1 MQSDLQVSDIDYDFI
16 NDIDACIKILQMERK
31 SGKIRG
37 GRIRNALI
45 ELEIPENLVI
55 VGDLHGDLKSLL
67 LILRE
72 IKYEN
77 FLANANNKLIF
88 LGDYVDKG
96 TNSIE
101 ILQNILYLKCRYPD
115 SVVLMRGNHEAPIE
129 FPFHDHDLPSNSSE
143 QFGKEKGEMIYKKI
157 LSLFQLFTVVT
168 IVKNNLILVH
178 GGLPTMINKDIRKL
192 ILDKGGN
199 GKQKSVL
206 EELLWNDPRLIQN
219 GTNWEVSR
227 RLYGKHFGPEITRN
241 WLEMTGTKAVVRSH
255 EPCRGFRVDHEGM
268 IMTLFSCKASYQK
281 FEAAYLHLSCQEF
294 LSISNAYDLT
304 PYVKLLDT

>member
-1 MQSDLQVSDIDYDFI
+1 MQSDLQVHGIDYDFI
-16 NDIDACIKILQMERK
+16 NDIDICIKILQMERK
-31 SGKIRG
+31 SVKIRG
-37 GRIRNALI
+37 GRVRNALI

-77 FLANANNKLIF
+77 FLANANNKLVF
-88 LGDYVDKG
+88 LGDYADKG
-96 TNSIE
+96 NHSIE
-101 ILQNILYLKCRYPD
+101 VLHNIIQLKCRYPD
-115 SVVLMRGNHEAPIE
+115 SIILMRGNHEAPIE
-129 FPFHDHDLPSNSSE
+129 FPFPDHDLPLDSSE
-143 QFGKEKGEMIYKKI
+143 HFGKEKGEMVYKKL

-168 IVKNNLILVH
+168 IVKENLLLVH
-178 GGLPTMINKDIRKL
+178 GGLPTMASKDTRKL
-192 ILDKGGN
+192 ILDKDGN

-227 RLYGKHFGPEITRN
+227 RMYGKHFGQEITRS
-241 WLEMTGTKAVVRSH
+241 WLEMTRTKVVVRSH
-255 EPCRGFRVDHEGM
+255 EPCRGFRVDHDGM
-268 IMTLFSCKASYQK
+268 ILTLFSCKASYQK

-294 LSISNAYDLT
+294 RSISNAYDLT
-304 PYVKLLDT
+304 PHVKLLDT